1 MLCGE
6 MKDTNNI
13 SKLDSV
19 VLLKSIPPKKV
30 WRGDVGCVVEVHKP
44 DIYEIEFVDE
54 NGNTKALVTLPGSD
68 VMRLNLNIAATT

>member
-19 VLLKSIPPKKV
+19 VLLKSIPLKKV
-30 WRGDVGCVVEVHKP
+30 WRGDVGYVVEVHKP

>member
-1 MLCGE
+1 

-19 VLLKSIPPKKV
+19 VLLKSIPSKKV
-30 WRGDVGCVVEVHKP
+30 RRGDVGCVVEVHKP
-44 DIYEIEFVDE
+44 AIYEIEFVDE